1 MVQYS
6 KTDLKAMNFK
16 DLNKYA
22 KKLEKEGYLSPELRE
37 ALKAVAKSSDN
48 PADAYASLI
57 HKATKKK
64 GKPLR
69 KSASKKPK
77 QEKSGDR
84 RNVLNAMVKSSQNS
98 QVKTLTDVA
107 KKLVITGIA
116 AKKKEDLINAILA
129 AEGSGKKSPTRKS
142 AKKSPTRKSAKK
154 SPTRKSA
161 KKSPT
166 RKSAKKSSSRKED
179 LRSMSKTSTK
189 AGTETLAQIAK
200 DLGITNIAKK
210 NKEIL
215 IEEILKA
222 EKGGG
227 KKSPRKSIR
236 KSPSHKSA
244 KKQEKSGDRRDVL
257 NAMVKSSKN

>member
-107 KKLVITGIA
+107 KKLGITGIA

-129 AEGSGKKSPTRKS
+129 AEGSG
-142 AKKSPTRKSAKK
+142 KKSPTRKSAKK